1 MSYHYLRKNRSLG
14 ARLRCETQH
23 QCKEI
28 LNLLPPE
35 FDGWR
40 SGPGVLRLE

>member
-14 ARLRCETQH
+14 ARLRCEIQH
-23 QCKEI
+23 QC
-28 LNLLPPE
+28 NLLPPE